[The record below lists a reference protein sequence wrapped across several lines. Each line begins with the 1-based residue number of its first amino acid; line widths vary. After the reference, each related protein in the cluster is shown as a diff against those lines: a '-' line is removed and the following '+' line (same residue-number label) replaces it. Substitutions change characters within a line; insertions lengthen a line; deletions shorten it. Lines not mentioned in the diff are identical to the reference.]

1 MPTPRIQK
9 GDHTFLDELN
19 ASFAQLRENKTLWE
33 EELAE
38 RELWANTLN
47 DGSAE

>member
-1 MPTPRIQK
+1 MPTPIQK
-9 GDHTFLDELN
+9 GDHTFLDELH
-19 ASFAQLRENKTLWE
+19 ASE